1 VPSSEKRARRL
12 LVLGAGRHQTPLI
25 LRAEERGIEVVVA
38 DYLADSPGKQFASHT
53 TMVDALDIDAVGA
66 VAREYAVDGVVTT
79 GTDQAVVTM
88 AEVAER
94 FGLPQIV
101 RPRTA
106 RIATN
111 KRAMKEALTAAGVP
125 MANYAFIDATR
136 TDESRRR
143 VDALRLPVVVKP
155 TDSQGQRGTSRVESS
170 SDLADAIGSAIDAS
184 RAGEAVVEEF
194 VDGMEVTAS
203 AWVTEGA
210 LQVLMVTDRV
220 TYNPP
225 PAIGIA
231 VQHVYPSVHAA
242 PVLAT
247 VRSMLQRIRD
257 AYDVEH
263 GPMYV
268 QMLITP
274 AGDVRLVE
282 AACRVGGGHEISLI
296 PLVTCVDLRD
306 RLIDLALTGRCD
318 PFTFEYSGVDVNRH
332 ALVNFLVAR
341 KGTIASQDG
350 FDALLTGGVIDEG
363 GFYHPV
369 GYEQA
374 PVSDGQGRVGYF
386 VAHDESRNT
395 LQERAHNAF
404 DRLSM
409 RGSDGNEMLFWPEP
423 EWTRG

>member
-1 VPSSEKRARRL
+1 VPSSDGRASRL

-25 LRAEERGIEVVVA
+25 VRAEERGIEVVVA
-38 DYLADSPGKQFASHT
+38 DYLVDSPGKKFATHT
-53 TMVDALDIDAVGA
+53 TMVDALDVDAVTA

-88 AEVAER
+88 AEVADHL
-94 FGLPQIV
+94 GLPQIV
-101 RPRTA
+101 TPQIA
-106 RIATN
+106 RVATN
-111 KRAMKEALTAAGVP
+111 KRAMKETLSAAGVP
-125 MANYAFIDATR
+125 MANYAFVGTTE

-143 VDALRLPVVVKP
+143 VDAFQLPVVVKP
-155 TDSQGQRGTSRVESS
+155 TDSQGQRGTSRVESNR
-170 SDLADAIGSAIDAS
+170 DLAPAIRAAIDAS

-194 VDGMEVTAS
+194 VDAMEVTAS
-203 AWVTEGA
+203 AWVTEGV

-247 VRSMLQRIRD
+247 VRSMLERIRA
-257 AYDVEH
+257 AYGVEQ

-306 RLIDLALTGRCD
+306 RLIDLALNGRCD
-318 PFTFEYSGVDVNRH
+318 PFTFEYSGIDVNRH

-341 KGTIASQDG
+341 KGTIASQTG
-350 FDALLTGGVIDEG
+350 FDGLLADGEIDEG

-386 VAHDESRNT
+386 IAHDESRNA

-409 RGSDGNEMLFWPEP
+409 RGADGHEMLFWPEP